1 MKNIKRGS
9 KLPSTPESQFE
20 GHLSFSS
27 SPGLFVFSTELRFLP
42 GFKGITRLERGCDST
57 THGRDTKIYQK
68 SNTFFTWTQNRY
80 IIFTFYL
87 TITRASIY
95 YHHHNHHHHHHRR
108 HHHLLSDL
116 NLLDL
121 LIINLSSLLRA
132 KDTTTELL
140 CIHLIRYQWPIV
152 ILRQYYREY
161 YRRMERLRCITPRVK
176 KVKN

>member
-57 THGRDTKIYQK
+57 TWYQNLPK
-68 SNTFFTWTQNRY
+68 KQHFFFTRTQNRY

-87 TITRASIY
+87 TITRQHY
-95 YHHHNHHHHHHRR
+95 DYHHHNHHHHHH
-108 HHHLLSDL
+108 HLLSDL
-116 NLLDL
+116 KLLDL
-121 LIINLSSLLRA
+121 LITIILFTPSERYYCFRMIVHTFDRDTNRDLLVNIA
-132 KDTTTELL
+132 N
-140 CIHLIRYQWPIV
+140 IIIV
-152 ILRQYYREY
+152 EW
-161 YRRMERLRCITPRVK
+161 
-176 KVKN
+176 ND